1 MSHITIV
8 INAVSPTPV
17 STAAD
22 SLTSFT
28 TPPYSVSVNY
38 VPEDTMTP
46 AQIGQEVARIQ
57 RHVNQIIGK
66 PAD

>member
-8 INAVSPTPV
+8 INAVSPTPA
-17 STAAD
+17 STAATAD
-22 SLTSFT
+22 SFAS
-28 TPPYSVSVNY
+28 PPYSVNVSY
-38 VPEDTMTP
+38 VPEDSMTP

-57 RHVNQIIGK
+57 RHVNQIIGR